1 MRFRSEDSTTCLNQA
16 LTLLNINGLGQYQVE
31 WTLFATDWI
40 QIRSRVTVLKVWTE
54 YNQWSKPPKLMH
66 KKVSFTSHYWFCH
79 IVFSDCLCPGYCL
92 LLPSVSARCQQLT
105 NFGGVFLYLSRQR
118 WNVGMTSY
126 FMQGVDKISETLA
139 NLNIIQQNGCFSIF
153 SWE

>member
-1 MRFRSEDSTTCLNQA
+1 MRFCPEDSTTCLNQA

-105 NFGGVFLYLSRQR
+105 NFGGVFFIFEQAKVKCWDDFILYARGGQNIR
-118 WNVGMTSY
+118 NTSKWLFFY
-126 FMQGVDKISETLA
+126 L
-139 NLNIIQQNGCFSIF
+139 
-153 SWE
+153 